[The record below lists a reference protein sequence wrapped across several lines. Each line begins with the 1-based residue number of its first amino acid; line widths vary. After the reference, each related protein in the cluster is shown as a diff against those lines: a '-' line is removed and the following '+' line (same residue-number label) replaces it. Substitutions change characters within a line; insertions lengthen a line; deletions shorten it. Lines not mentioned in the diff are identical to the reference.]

1 MQRNSQLYKAW
12 CLSLVTN
19 TDRRDWM
26 LSIKDKMG
34 LDFEFWDATT
44 PDEITD
50 ALKEKYFK
58 YVNFYEWDVI
68 VDAVMA
74 TFISHMNILKWAVDN
89 QTNVILIED
98 DLEYITPYD
107 WNTINWDEFDIFKLG
122 EVGMNCYSYAVTWQ
136 GAQKLLLH
144 YNSIDIMEAYDLELS
159 RAKLYIKDIKF
170 KYLPKPIFLQVQN
183 KFISNLIRSG
193 SVYKRITTHNKNKKL
208 I

>member
-1 MQRNSQLYKAW
+1 MLKHHSYKAW
-12 CLSLVTN
+12 CLSLKSN
-19 TDRRDWM
+19 LDRREWM

-44 PDEITD
+44 PDEITEEI
-50 ALKEKYFK
+50 KKRYFK

-74 TFISHMNILKWAVDN
+74 TFISHMNILKWSVDN

-98 DLEYITPYD
+98 DLDYINPFD

-122 EVGMNCYSYAVTWQ
+122 ELGMNCYSYAVSWQ

-170 KYLPKPIFLQVQN
+170 KYLSKPIFLQVQN
-183 KFISNLIRSG
+183 KFISNLAPIGYS
-193 SVYKRITTHNKNKKL
+193 YKRIKTHNKNKKL